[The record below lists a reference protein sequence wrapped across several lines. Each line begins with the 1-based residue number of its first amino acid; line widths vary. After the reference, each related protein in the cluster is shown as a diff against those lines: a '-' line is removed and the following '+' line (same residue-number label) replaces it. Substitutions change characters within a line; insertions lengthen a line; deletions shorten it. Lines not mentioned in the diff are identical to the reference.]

1 MTVARS
7 SRALVAAG
15 ALGVGA
21 AFVGLRVPS
30 QTRVVALDPA
40 QFVAE
45 AAAATFRYDSLQHA
59 VDDGFTR
66 VGTEFPAMGEHWVSF
81 ARVMEDTLDA
91 RRPSV
96 LIYVNTVDGPRLAGV
111 AYSRLIASGATPPA
125 FPFVGAWHE
134 HNGAVSEESLPSG
147 HGTHAPASLDATP
160 LPVDSLRFFILHAWV
175 PTANPAGPFATE
187 NWTLPL
193 LRLGLDPRTP
203 LPHDAIRG
211 LALGADDQDYHR
223 EMLSTALSLTA
234 RDDSVVTDI
243 VGARRARIGGA
254 LGLIRRERAVSPGQ
268 PAMLAAEWDSLWL
281 DLDRALP
288 SRKAELR
295 GLRARM

>member
-7 SRALVAAG
+7 SRALAAAG
-15 ALGVGA
+15 ALGLGA
-21 AFVGLRVPS
+21 AFVALRAPS
-30 QTRVVALDPA
+30 PVATPDPA
-40 QFVAE
+40 RFLAE
-45 AAAATFRYDSLQHA
+45 AAAATVRYDSLQHA

-96 LIYVNTVDGPRLAGV
+96 LIYVNTVHGPRLAGV
-111 AYSRLIASGATPPA
+111 AYSRLLASGATPPA

-223 EMLSTALSLTA
+223 EMLSTALSLSA
-234 RDDSVVTDI
+234 RDDSVVSDI
-243 VGARRARIGGA
+243 VGARRARIGAA
-254 LGLIRRERAVSPGQ
+254 LGIIRRDRAVSPGQ
-268 PAMLAAEWDSLWL
+268 SAMLAAEWDSLWL
-281 DLDRALP
+281 DLERALP
-288 SRKAELR
+288 SRTAELK